1 MTKYLRLLF
10 FLLITG
16 CSENNLDV
24 NVKIER
30 FEDLFFNNSSEDL
43 SLLKDEYSFLF
54 PSQYNNQVWL
64 DKQNDSLQ
72 REIFY
77 QVKKRFNDFS
87 KQKKEI
93 ESFYFNYKKLD
104 SNYVIPRIITLTTDV
119 DFRKNIILTDSLLL
133 LGLDNYLGTDHYFYD
148 SFPKYISSNFEID
161 YLIIDIAN
169 SYAFNYTNKFKISN
183 YTFIDKLIY
192 EGKLLYFVKMM
203 LPNYSDNQLLKYS
216 DNQFLWAQNNEKEIW
231 INFIENEYLFSSDSQ
246 LESRFLNLAPFS
258 KFYLSIDNDSPSMI
272 GKYIGFQ
279 IVNAFMQNY
288 NFSINELMELES
300 MYIYNNSKYKP

>member
-16 CSENNLDV
+16 CSENNLNV

-30 FEDLFFNNSSEDL
+30 FEDLFFNSSSEDL
-43 SLLKDEYSFLF
+43 DLLKNEYSFLF

-64 DKQNDSLQ
+64 DKKNDSLQ
-72 REIFY
+72 IEIY
-77 QVKKRFNDFS
+77 DQVKSKFNDFS
-87 KQKKEI
+87 KQKNEI
-93 ESFYFNYKKLD
+93 ESFYFNYKKLV

-133 LGLDNYLGTDHYFYD
+133 LGLDNYLGADHYFYE
-148 SFPKYISSNFEID
+148 SFPKYISSNFEMD

-169 SYAFNYTNKFKISN
+169 SYAYNYINKFKISN

-192 EGKLLYFVKMM
+192 EGKLLYFIKTM
-203 LPNYSDNQLLKYS
+203 LPNYPDNKLLKYS
-216 DNQFLWAQNNEKEIW
+216 DNQFAWAQNNEKEIW
-231 INFIENEYLFSSDSQ
+231 VNFIENEYLFSSDSQ
-246 LESRFLNLAPFS
+246 LESRFLKLAPFS
-258 KFYLSIDNDSPSMI
+258 KFYLSIDNESPSMI

-279 IVNAFMQNY
+279 IVNNFMNNNSY
-288 NFSINELMELES
+288 SITELMELES
-300 MYIYNNSKYKP
+300 MYIYKNSKYKP

>member
-16 CSENNLDV
+16 CSENNFDV

-119 DFRKNIILTDSLLL
+119 DFRKNI
-133 LGLDNYLGTDHYFYD
+133 NR
-148 SFPKYISSNFEID
+148 
-161 YLIIDIAN
+161 LI
-169 SYAFNYTNKFKISN
+169 
-183 YTFIDKLIY
+183 TFT
-192 EGKLLYFVKMM
+192 
-203 LPNYSDNQLLKYS
+203 
-216 DNQFLWAQNNEKEIW
+216 W
-231 INFIENEYLFSSDSQ
+231 
-246 LESRFLNLAPFS
+246 SR
-258 KFYLSIDNDSPSMI
+258 
-272 GKYIGFQ
+272 
-279 IVNAFMQNY
+279 
-288 NFSINELMELES
+288 
-300 MYIYNNSKYKP
+300 

>member
-192 EGKLLYFVKMM
+192 EGKLLYFMKMM

>member
-133 LGLDNYLGTDHYFYD
+133 LGLDNYLGTDHYFYN

-192 EGKLLYFVKMM
+192 EGKLLYFMKMM

-279 IVNAFMQNY
+279 IVNTFMQNY

>member
-169 SYAFNYTNKFKISN
+169 SYAFNYSNKFQISN

-192 EGKLLYFVKMM
+192 EGKLLYFMKMM

>member
-30 FEDLFFNNSSEDL
+30 FEDLFFNNSYEDL

-133 LGLDNYLGTDHYFYD
+133 LGLDNYLGTDHYFYN

-192 EGKLLYFVKMM
+192 EGKLLYFMKMM

-279 IVNAFMQNY
+279 IVNTFMQNY

>member
-16 CSENNLDV
+16 CSENNLNV

-30 FEDLFFNNSSEDL
+30 FEDLFFNSSSEDL
-43 SLLKDEYSFLF
+43 DLLKNEYSFLF

-64 DKQNDSLQ
+64 DKKNDSLQ
-72 REIFY
+72 REIY
-77 QVKKRFNDFS
+77 DQVKSKFNDFS
-87 KQKKEI
+87 KQKNEI
-93 ESFYFNYKKLD
+93 ESFYFNYKKLV

-133 LGLDNYLGTDHYFYD
+133 LGLDNYLGADHYFYE

-169 SYAFNYTNKFKISN
+169 SYAYNYINKFKISN

-192 EGKLLYFVKMM
+192 EGKLLYFIKTM
-203 LPNYSDNQLLKYS
+203 LPNYPDNKLLKYS
-216 DNQFLWAQNNEKEIW
+216 DNQFAWAQNNEKEIW
-231 INFIENEYLFSSDSQ
+231 VNFIENEYLFSSDSQ
-246 LESRFLNLAPFS
+246 LESRFLKLAPFS
-258 KFYLSIDNDSPSMI
+258 KFYLSIDNESPSMI

-279 IVNAFMQNY
+279 IVNNFMNNNSY
-288 NFSINELMELES
+288 SITELMDLES
-300 MYIYNNSKYKP
+300 MYIYKNSKYKP

>member
-169 SYAFNYTNKFKISN
+169 SYAFNYSNKFQISN

-192 EGKLLYFVKMM
+192 EGKLLYFMKMM

-279 IVNAFMQNY
+279 IVNTFMQNY

>member
-16 CSENNLDV
+16 CSENNLNV

-30 FEDLFFNNSSEDL
+30 FEDLFFNSSSEDL
-43 SLLKDEYSFLF
+43 DLLKNEYSFLF

-64 DKQNDSLQ
+64 DKKNDSLQ
-72 REIFY
+72 IEIY
-77 QVKKRFNDFS
+77 DQVKSKFNDFS
-87 KQKKEI
+87 KQKNEI
-93 ESFYFNYKKLD
+93 ESFYFNYKKLV

-133 LGLDNYLGTDHYFYD
+133 LGLDNYLGADHYFYE
-148 SFPKYISSNFEID
+148 SFPKYISSNFEMD

-169 SYAFNYTNKFKISN
+169 SYAYNYINKFKISN

-192 EGKLLYFVKMM
+192 EGKLLYFIKTM
-203 LPNYSDNQLLKYS
+203 LPNYPDNKLLKYS
-216 DNQFLWAQNNEKEIW
+216 DNQFAWAQNNEKEIW
-231 INFIENEYLFSSDSQ
+231 ANFIENEYLFSSDSQ
-246 LESRFLNLAPFS
+246 LESRFLKLAPFS
-258 KFYLSIDNDSPSMI
+258 KFYLSIDNESPSMI

-279 IVNAFMQNY
+279 IVNNFMNNNSY
-288 NFSINELMELES
+288 SITELMELES
-300 MYIYNNSKYKP
+300 MYIYKNSKYKP

>member
-161 YLIIDIAN
+161 YLIIDIAY
-169 SYAFNYTNKFKISN
+169 SYAFNYTNKFRISN

-192 EGKLLYFVKMM
+192 EGKLLYFMKMM

>member
-16 CSENNLDV
+16 CSENNFDV

-133 LGLDNYLGTDHYFYD
+133 LGLDNYLGTDHYFLIL
-148 SFPKYISSNFEID
+148 K
-161 YLIIDIAN
+161 LII
-169 SYAFNYTNKFKISN
+169 
-183 YTFIDKLIY
+183 
-192 EGKLLYFVKMM
+192 
-203 LPNYSDNQLLKYS
+203 
-216 DNQFLWAQNNEKEIW
+216 
-231 INFIENEYLFSSDSQ
+231 
-246 LESRFLNLAPFS
+246 
-258 KFYLSIDNDSPSMI
+258 
-272 GKYIGFQ
+272 
-279 IVNAFMQNY
+279 
-288 NFSINELMELES
+288 
-300 MYIYNNSKYKP
+300 

>member
-16 CSENNLDV
+16 CSENNLNV

-30 FEDLFFNNSSEDL
+30 FEDLFFNSSSEDL
-43 SLLKDEYSFLF
+43 DLLKNEYSFLF

-64 DKQNDSLQ
+64 DKKNDSLQ
-72 REIFY
+72 REIY
-77 QVKKRFNDFS
+77 DQVKSKFNDFS
-87 KQKKEI
+87 KQKNEI
-93 ESFYFNYKKLD
+93 ESFYFNYKKLV

-133 LGLDNYLGTDHYFYD
+133 LGLDNYLGADHYFYE
-148 SFPKYISSNFEID
+148 SFPKYISSNFEMD

-169 SYAFNYTNKFKISN
+169 SYAYNYINKFKISN

-192 EGKLLYFVKMM
+192 EGKLLYFIKTM
-203 LPNYSDNQLLKYS
+203 LPNYPDNKLLKYS
-216 DNQFLWAQNNEKEIW
+216 DNQFAWAQNNEKEIW
-231 INFIENEYLFSSDSQ
+231 VNFIENEYLFSSDSQ
-246 LESRFLNLAPFS
+246 LESRFLKLAPFS
-258 KFYLSIDNDSPSMI
+258 KFYLSIDNESPSMI

-279 IVNAFMQNY
+279 IVNNFMNNNSY
-288 NFSINELMELES
+288 SITELMELES
-300 MYIYNNSKYKP
+300 IYIYKNSKYKP

>member
-16 CSENNLDV
+16 CSENNLNV

-30 FEDLFFNNSSEDL
+30 FEDLFFNSSSEDL
-43 SLLKDEYSFLF
+43 YLLKNEYSFLF

-64 DKQNDSLQ
+64 DKKNDSLQ
-72 REIFY
+72 REIY
-77 QVKKRFNDFS
+77 DQVKSKFNDFS
-87 KQKKEI
+87 KQKNEI
-93 ESFYFNYKKLD
+93 ESFYFNYKKLV

-133 LGLDNYLGTDHYFYD
+133 LGLDNYLGADHYFYE
-148 SFPKYISSNFEID
+148 SFPKYVSSNFEMD

-169 SYAFNYTNKFKISN
+169 SYAYNYINKFKISN

-192 EGKLLYFVKMM
+192 EGKLLYFIKTM
-203 LPNYSDNQLLKYS
+203 LPNYPDNKLLKYS
-216 DNQFLWAQNNEKEIW
+216 DNQFAWAQNNEKEIW
-231 INFIENEYLFSSDSQ
+231 VNFIENEYLFSSDSQ
-246 LESRFLNLAPFS
+246 LESRFLKLAPFS
-258 KFYLSIDNDSPSMI
+258 KFYLSIDNESPSMI

-279 IVNAFMQNY
+279 IVNNFMNNNSY
-288 NFSINELMELES
+288 SITELMELES
-300 MYIYNNSKYKP
+300 IYIYKNSKYKP

>member
-169 SYAFNYTNKFKISN
+169 SYAFNYSNKFKISN

-192 EGKLLYFVKMM
+192 EGKLLYFMKMM

-279 IVNAFMQNY
+279 IVNTFMRQD
-288 NFSINELMELES
+288 NF
-300 MYIYNNSKYKP
+300 